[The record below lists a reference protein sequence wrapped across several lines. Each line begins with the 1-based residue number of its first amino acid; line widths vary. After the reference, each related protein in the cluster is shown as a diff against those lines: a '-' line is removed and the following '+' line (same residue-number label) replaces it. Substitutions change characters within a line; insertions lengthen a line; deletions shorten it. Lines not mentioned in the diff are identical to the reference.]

1 MTSEI
6 HRRFARQGILTGG
19 NQAYFDFASVAKK
32 RSPQIASLPVVPLVE
47 QQRAHWA
54 TLHTTPM
61 DSTQFKL
68 WCESIPGECM
78 CSAGF
83 KKIVE
88 SNPPRFDDWQRW
100 SFEAHNAVN
109 FKLGKPDISFDEACQ
124 QWNWNTNKEAKNA
137 STEDS
142 S

>member
-19 NQAYFDFASVAKK
+19 NQAYFDFASVARKQT
-32 RSPQIASLPVVPLVE
+32 QIVARVPSVPMVD

-54 TLHTTPM
+54 KLHTTRM
-61 DSTQFKL
+61 DAMAFSV

-83 KKIVE
+83 RKIVE
-88 SNPPRFDDWQRW
+88 SNPPRFDDDWFRW
-100 SFEAHNAVN
+100 TVEVHNAVN
-109 FKLGKPDISFDEACQ
+109 RKLGKPEIDYEKACELWQ
-124 QWNWNTNKEAKNA
+124 VVT
-137 STEDS
+137 
-142 S
+142 